1 MTPAYVWTI
10 IVGMAVAN
18 FAVRFG
24 PIAVLSRVELPGW
37 LRRWLSFI
45 PVSVMATLVAGAV
58 VRPDGQWLP
67 PTANP
72 YLWASVGT
80 GLIYWK
86 SRSFLGST
94 LAGIV
99 MFLALRT
106 VLG

>member
-1 MTPAYVWTI
+1 MSASYVWTI
-10 IVGMAVAN
+10 IIGMAAAN

-24 PIAVLSRVELPGW
+24 PIAVLSRVTLPAW
-37 LRRWLSFI
+37 LKRWLSFI

-58 VRPDGQWLP
+58 FRPDGQWLTP
-67 PTANP
+67 LSNP
-72 YLWASVGT
+72 FLWASVGT
-80 GLIYWK
+80 GLVYWR

-94 LAGIV
+94 IAGIV